1 MESLETKSDDLLI
14 ANALMAGFDVAQKAN
29 LMASPDLLA
38 IVTRASQSPGPQ
50 TIHTCARVLWVH
62 KGLTDQHVLLLLQAL
77 HAVDPSHAGTIEELD
92 NGLGTLLDTPH
103 AEQAI
108 EYLATRLAALEEK
121 LSLANFDAFSGKLL
135 KGPQERFGRVV
146 VSWLLS
152 GHRVLCEGL
161 SHLLGR
167 EDQKAKPINVA
178 LLDFN
183 LSPFQ
188 QIFLCRKAVGYFF
201 LQPVVAGSIVVSVL
215 RTCSDEIRSA
225 IQELLFDPLL
235 LNYGGEY
242 RNYLQAID
250 TTDPAHP
257 AVQSVLKRGNDYW
270 TEIESVGQI
279 KELRPS
285 ERERQVERLRMRDQM
300 REVQKGAEKASIL
313 MSLVKR
319 SVLLYDDAPLPM

>member
-1 MESLETKSDDLLI
+1 
-14 ANALMAGFDVAQKAN
+14 
-29 LMASPDLLA
+29 
-38 IVTRASQSPGPQ
+38 
-50 TIHTCARVLWVH
+50 
-62 KGLTDQHVLLLLQAL
+62 
-77 HAVDPSHAGTIEELD
+77 
-92 NGLGTLLDTPH
+92 
-103 AEQAI
+103 
-108 EYLATRLAALEEK
+108 
-121 LSLANFDAFSGKLL
+121 
-135 KGPQERFGRVV
+135 
-146 VSWLLS
+146 
-152 GHRVLCEGL
+152 
-161 SHLLGR
+161 
-167 EDQKAKPINVA
+167 
-178 LLDFN
+178 
-183 LSPFQ
+183 
-188 QIFLCRKAVGYFF
+188 
-201 LQPVVAGSIVVSVL
+201 
-215 RTCSDEIRSA
+215 
-225 IQELLFDPLL
+225 LL